1 MKRLLLV
8 LVAFTSILA
17 FAAISESAFA
27 QTAAAV
33 VASRTN
39 AQVPSKR
46 PRSEDAQPLP
56 CFER

>member
-33 VASRTN
+33 VDSRTN
-39 AQVPSKR
+39 AQAPSKR
-46 PRSEDAQPLP
+46 PSSEDAQPLP